1 MAFGFILPGSEICAV
16 EKFAINNWQ
25 QAINKMYRYF
35 FMNIVKFNNE
45 TKTFLV
51 PAGQIN
57 VKRLVQ
63 PAVDSQQL
71 IVSSQQSAVGSQYSP
86 LATCYL
92 LLATHH

>member
-1 MAFGFILPGSEICAV
+1 MAFGLILPGSEICAV

-45 TKTFLV
+45 TKAFLV

-63 PAVDSQQL
+63 PAVDSQQP
-71 IVSSQQSAVGSQYSP
+71 AVGSRQCCHSQ
-86 LATCYL
+86 LFSIDK
-92 LLATHH
+92 